1 MNIFLAGFPSE
12 ATADDLRNLLS
23 RYVKL
28 ETLELIA
35 GDLPEQTVAVL
46 TIDATNAEAHWV
58 SRRLTG
64 LYWRGHTLR
73 AYVGLF

>member
-1 MNIFLAGFPSE
+1 MNIFLAGFPAE
-12 ATADDLRNLLS
+12 TTADDLKNLLS